1 MGAALAATL
10 ARPAW
15 WAMALAAF
23 LVRGGF
29 LLILLPILSLPTT
42 AGLTTA
48 VAPALETLILG
59 RQSLQGLLAGAVLIT
74 LLLAALTAALLAGSW
89 LDLAL
94 MREAAEDEDVDLG
107 WSPVHGSVREAL
119 ALRLTAH
126 LPTVVALGYAVLRLV
141 PVAYEELT
149 APGETTA
156 PVVTRVF
163 ERAPD
168 ALVLVVVAWL
178 AGEAIGSL
186 AARRSAVGMAATP
199 ALIASARQLFGPR
212 GLATLALTSAVLV
225 VLWLPFLLATQ
236 RAWAHLRADLLDG
249 ADAVQ
254 LSASL
259 ILLSATWVL
268 GLAVA
273 GAGLAWRATAWTA
286 EVALPA
292 GVDQPVAGTPPEVA
306 PGAIRG

>member
-1 MGAALAATL
+1 MGAALVATL
-10 ARPAW
+10 TRPSW

-23 LVRGGF
+23 LIRGGF
-29 LLILLPILSLPTT
+29 LLILLPIVSLPTT

-48 VAPALETLILG
+48 IAPALEALILG
-59 RQSLQGLLAGAVLIT
+59 RQSLEDVLVGAVVIT
-74 LLLAALTAALLAGSW
+74 LLIAALAAALLAGSW

-126 LPTVVALGYAVLRLV
+126 LPTVVALGYAVLRLI
-141 PVAYEELT
+141 PAAYEELT

-156 PVVTRVF
+156 PVVTRVL

-168 ALVLVVVAWL
+168 ALVIVVVAWL

-186 AARRSAVGMAATP
+186 AVRRSAVGMAAVP
-199 ALIASARQLFGPR
+199 ALIASARQLLGPR
-212 GLATLALTSAVLV
+212 GLATLALTSAVLIG
-225 VLWLPFLLATQ
+225 LWLPFLLATQ

-249 ADAVQ
+249 ADAVR
-254 LSASL
+254 LGAAL
-259 ILLSATWVL
+259 VLLSAAWVL

-292 GVDQPVAGTPPEVA
+292 AVDQPVAGTPAEVA
-306 PGAIRG
+306 HGAVRG